1 MNKRVTLILLW
12 IATSAVQTA
21 TGQAKPKPK
30 PKPVAVIP
38 RPMKMAVLQGEFA
51 LTQRSAILVAED
63 TRNEGQYLAERLAP
77 ATGLKLE
84 VQPASQRKDPAGCIV
99 LRTAAG
105 RKELGG
111 EGYMLEVR
119 KDRVLVEAPTPA
131 GVFYACQTILQ
142 LLPAAIE
149 GEAAAGGVRWTI
161 PQVRIEDRPRFPWR
175 GLMLDVGR
183 CYYHM
188 AWLKR
193 YIDLLAYYKMNRF
206 HWHLT
211 ERVGWRIEIKKYPE
225 LTRHGIHN
233 TDADRK
239 PLAKGKTAREY
250 YTQDEIREIVAY
262 AQRRHVMVIPEI
274 EMPGH
279 CRLAVETYAD
289 RLGCEGVAGRVRGH
303 LINRIFCGGKD
314 TTFEFFDGVL
324 SEVAELFPAPWIHVG
339 GDEPL
344 MDAWKVCP
352 KCQARIKAE
361 GLKDVHGLYNYF
373 IKRIEKILAGKGK
386 RLYGWE
392 EVGRAGLSTQA
403 TIQSWHGTG
412 PGLAAANR
420 GQDVV
425 MSPSSHCYLDM
436 SYGRVSVARSYSF
449 EPMPPNLS
457 AEKSRHILGLEAP
470 MWMDRWR
477 NWAQYR
483 PRTGTLARVD
493 SQVFPRLIALAEVG
507 WSPKARRDW
516 ADFRGRLQAHGER
529 LQKRGVSYYRDP
541 AVWGK

>member
-1 MNKRVTLILLW
+1 MGARVAVILIS
-12 IATSAVQTA
+12 IAATAVQA
-21 TGQAKPKPK
+21 AAGQAKR
-30 PKPVAVIP
+30 VAVIP
-38 RPMKMAVLQGEFA
+38 RPMKMEILGGQFA
-51 LTQRSAILVAED
+51 LTGQSAILVTED
-63 TRNEGQYLAERLAP
+63 TRKEGQYLAQRLTP
-77 ATGLKLE
+77 ATGFKLE
-84 VQPASQRKDPAGCIV
+84 VMLASGRKKHTGCILLSV
-99 LRTAAG
+99 AAT
-105 RKELGG
+105 RKGLGS
-111 EGYMLEVR
+111 EGYALEVR
-119 KDRVLVEAPTPA
+119 KDRVLVEAGAPA

-149 GEAAAGGVRWTI
+149 SRQTVRSVPWTI
-161 PQVRIEDRPRFPWR
+161 PQVKIEDRPRFRWR
-175 GLMLDVGR
+175 GLMLDTGR

-188 AWLKR
+188 DWLKR

-225 LTRHGIHN
+225 LTRHGIHK
-233 TDADRK
+233 TDPDRK
-239 PLAKGKTAREY
+239 PLPEGKTVREY
-250 YTQDEIREIVAY
+250 YTQKEIREIIAY
-262 AQRRHVMVIPEI
+262 AEDRHVMVIPEI

-279 CRLAVETYAD
+279 CGLAVGTYPKRLA
-289 RLGCEGVAGRVRGH
+289 CEGVAGRIRGH
-303 LINRIFCGGKD
+303 LVNRIFCAGKD
-314 TTFEFFDGVL
+314 TTFEFLDGVL
-324 SEVAELFPAPWIHVG
+324 GEVAELFPAPWVHIG

-361 GLKDVHGLYNYF
+361 GLKNPHGLYNYF
-373 IKRIEKILAGKGK
+373 IKRVEKILTSRGK

-392 EVGRAGLSTQA
+392 EVGRPGLSSGA

-420 GQDVV
+420 GNDVV

-436 SYGRVSVARSYSF
+436 SHGKVSVERSYSF
-449 EPMPPNLS
+449 EPMPPNLP
-457 AEKSRHILGLEAP
+457 ADKRRHILGLEAP

-493 SQVFPRLIALAEVG
+493 HQVFPRLIALAEVG
-507 WSPKARRDW
+507 WSPKESREWD
-516 ADFRGRLQAHGER
+516 DFRRRLKAHGER
-529 LQKRGVSYYRDP
+529 LGKMGVRYYRDP